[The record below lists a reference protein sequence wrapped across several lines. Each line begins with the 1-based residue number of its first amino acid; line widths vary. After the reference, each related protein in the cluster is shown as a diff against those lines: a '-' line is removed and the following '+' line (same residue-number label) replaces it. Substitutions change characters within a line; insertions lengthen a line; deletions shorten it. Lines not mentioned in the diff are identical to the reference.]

1 MDRFGEVFFY
11 SVHIITTIGE
21 SGFIAGSL
29 PAKIIVSLEAMTGLL
44 GFAIAAGVIF
54 ARFSN
59 PSTNIRW
66 SRQAVI
72 APYKDITGFMT
83 RLVNNRSNELI
94 DVKAVVTLAM
104 ETQDGKRRLEQLS
117 LERENILVFPLSWTI
132 VHPITKESPLY
143 GLTIEDLERRK
154 AEFLIAIS
162 AVDQELSRTVY
173 VRHSYI
179 PKEIMSGVKFANIL
193 ENAKD
198 GTIFMDPARI
208 DEIENVA

>member
-1 MDRFGEVFFY
+1 
-11 SVHIITTIGE
+11 
-21 SGFIAGSL
+21 L